1 MKLGIVLAVALV
13 ACVLADGKAQAQGV
27 QTGSLAGTVRDATG
41 LVLPGVTVTATSA
54 AMQGLRTT
62 VSGGNGDYLLPGL
75 PAGTYTVTFALDGF
89 AEREETAT
97 APLGAVAEVNTTME
111 LAGGGA
117 SPSKWPLS
125 HPRH

>member
-75 PAGTYTVTFALDGF
+75 PAGTYTVTFALVPRRSEFDRFTFRPPPLDRGP
-89 AEREETAT
+89 RQSIKTT
-97 APLGAVAEVNTTME
+97 APGY
-111 LAGGGA
+111 
-117 SPSKWPLS
+117 
-125 HPRH
+125 